1 MICQHCGH
9 SFEGKRADAKFCS
22 ARCRVAFN
30 RNARA
35 VTDTR
40 NADAVTDTEP
50 LPTDP
55 AQLLARYEII
65 KITSSDG
72 ADLKIIAPRPGPEPL
87 KDYRCPDCGYAFQA
101 QGVVFPGP
109 LYRFSVEAKGFVEVT
124 A

>member
-55 AQLLARYEII
+55 DQRLACYEII

-72 ADLKIIAPRPGPEPL
+72 PNLKIIAERISPEPL
-87 KDYRCPDCGYAFQA
+87 KEYTCPECGYTFKAR
-101 QGVVFPGP
+101 GVVFPGP
-109 LYRFSVEAKGFVEVT
+109 LHRFSEEAKGFVEVT
-124 A
+124 G